1 MPQVICQPVRCA
13 RDARGLVFEP
23 IGVEA
28 IALQRNVHV
37 ALTEPGGI
45 RGNHFHE
52 RATEITVVLGPG
64 LVRLREDGQV
74 RDVNVPPGETWRF
87 IIPPGVGHA
96 FQNTGTQP
104 LLLVAFSTSVFDP
117 ANPDVVRDGLIW

>member
-1 MPQVICQPVRCA
+1 MPQVTSELVRCV

-28 IALQRNVHV
+28 IASQRNVHV

-45 RGNHFHE
+45 RGNHLHQH
-52 RATEITVVLGPG
+52 ATEITVVLGPA

-74 RDVNVPPGETWRF
+74 RDMNVPAGETWRF
-87 IIPPGVGHA
+87 IIPPDVGHA
-96 FQNTGTQP
+96 FQNNGPQP
-104 LLLVAFSTSVFDP
+104 MLLVAFSTSVFDP
-117 ANPDVVRDGLIW
+117 ANPDTVRDVLI

>member
-1 MPQVICQPVRCA
+1 MPRAIAEAIRCA

-23 IGVEA
+23 IGVDA
-28 IALQRNVHV
+28 IPSQRNVHV
-37 ALTEPGGI
+37 AVTEPGGI
-45 RGNHFHE
+45 RGNHFHN
-52 RATEITVVLGPG
+52 RATETTVVLGPA
-64 LVRLREDGQV
+64 LVRLREDGEV
-74 RDVNVPPGETWRF
+74 RELNVPPGETWRF

-117 ANPDVVRDGLIW
+117 ATPDVVRDGLI

>member
-1 MPQVICQPVRCA
+1 MPQVVSEQVRCA

-28 IALQRNVHV
+28 IAAQRNVHV

-45 RGNHFHE
+45 RGNHFHHH
-52 RATEITVVLGPG
+52 ATEITVVLGPA
-64 LVRLREDGQV
+64 LVRLREDDQI
-74 RDVNVPPGETWRF
+74 RDVNVPAGETWRF
-87 IIPPGVGHA
+87 TIPPGVGHA

-104 LLLVAFSTSVFDP
+104 MLLVAFSTSVFDA
-117 ANPDVVRDGLIW
+117 ANPDVIRDVLI